1 MNSNSSV
8 VFDSCRAAAYEYH
21 CLLKKVGS
29 SGERVGGGVGV
40 WWVEECGR
48 TCTAATQPQR
58 RAACALTCCCGKKV
72 GSSEEGSAEEWGDGG
87 RRSAGELALLPHN
100 RSAEPTE
107 HTHAAAE
114 QQIGWQHAQN
124 SDPTRI
130 RSDDDPLLESDPSDT
145 ARVVRSEPH
154 ASNSS
159 CCISRSW
166 HVPSQALLQALLRI
180 CFKRRGMITADADWF
195 TQLGACFHPFCPP
208 SAVQLCCVV
217 NGRIR

>member
-1 MNSNSSV
+1 MTSSALRCGNVWWRWVSSSISMNSNSSV

-29 SGERVGGGVGV
+29 SEEEVGGGVGV

-58 RAACALTCCCGKKV
+58 RAPCAHTCCCGKKV
-72 GSSEEGSAEEWGDGG
+72 GSSGDGSAEEWGDGG
-87 RRSAGELALLPHN
+87 RRSAGELALLPLN
-100 RSAEPTE
+100 RSAEPPE

-114 QQIGWQHAQN
+114 Q
-124 SDPTRI
+124 RI
-130 RSDDDPLLESDPSDT
+130 R
-145 ARVVRSEPH
+145 
-154 ASNSS
+154 
-159 CCISRSW
+159 
-166 HVPSQALLQALLRI
+166 
-180 CFKRRGMITADADWF
+180 FKRRGMITADADWF